1 MSEIE
6 GKSEDGSGGL
16 RCNEGLGVA
25 LANAVKDWWEKH
37 KYDTSGSW
45 NVYDQDPPFV
55 VIAKNII
62 GNWEHDDENES
73 A

>member
-1 MSEIE
+1 MSEKNEIKE
-6 GKSEDGSGGL
+6 SVAVGSDS
-16 RCNEGLGVA
+16 NDGLGVA
-25 LANAVKDWWEKH
+25 LANAVKDWWEEH

-55 VIAKNII
+55 VIAKKII
-62 GNWEHDDENES
+62 GNWEYVDDD